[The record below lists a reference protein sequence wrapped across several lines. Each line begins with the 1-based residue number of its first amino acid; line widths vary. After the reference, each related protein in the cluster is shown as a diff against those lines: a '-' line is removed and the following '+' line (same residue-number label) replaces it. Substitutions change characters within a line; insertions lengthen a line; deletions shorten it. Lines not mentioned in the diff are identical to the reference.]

1 MWSFTDNICQTLAK
15 RTRGDFS
22 HVTRNLEEEFYRA
35 GLVTEKYS
43 EHWVSASVILS
54 VLPSWSQ
61 NGCHNSKH
69 HILTQLEEEI
79 TESLGW
85 RNPPITCFPLFRE
98 ETVSESPRSC
108 PEQERKEG

>member
-43 EHWVSASVILS
+43 EHWVSAPVILCLTLM
-54 VLPSWSQ
+54 VTVWLP
-61 NGCHNSKH
+61 
-69 HILTQLEEEI
+69 QLQASHPHTI
-79 TESLGW
+79 RGG
-85 RNPPITCFPLFRE
+85 NN
-98 ETVSESPRSC
+98 
-108 PEQERKEG
+108 